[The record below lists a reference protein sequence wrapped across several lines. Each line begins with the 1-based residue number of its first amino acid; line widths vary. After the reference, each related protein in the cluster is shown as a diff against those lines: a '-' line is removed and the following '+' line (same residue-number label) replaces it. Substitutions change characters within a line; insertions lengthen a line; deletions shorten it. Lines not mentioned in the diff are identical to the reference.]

1 MKNLEGKR
9 LAIMQLL
16 DREYFFRVPEYQRPF
31 SWEQEHFQALIQD
44 LLDAKKDQDYF
55 LGTIVVHKKED
66 ENISDIVDGQQRL
79 TTLMILF
86 ACLRD
91 LIVDTHYK
99 KRLHEKI
106 IEQENRVDGIPEKVR
121 IEVKDREI
129 FNELIVSE
137 DGTSIPKKK
146 SELPEPQWR
155 YVEGIEV
162 FKSKLSNLS
171 QNELK
176 KFVEFISQNCV
187 VIILSTTTFD
197 DAFKLF
203 TIVNDRGKQLRRM
216 DVLKANNIAP
226 NIIQS
231 DRIRNSLAQKWEEWE
246 RTLDEDTFE
255 SVLYLLRFIIL
266 EEKPYNDLLYEYE
279 KKIFDKQKLIKGE
292 PFFDTVFNYCA
303 IYNEIFEDFTYFDE
317 HPNKNRINSLLFI
330 MKNGLRS
337 NEWKACLMQYVKKFK
352 DENIEKFLNLLELK
366 YLEGWLTGLYK
377 DVRTI
382 AFGKVMETINKA
394 NNSLEVVNSDSLVSD
409 IDKMKSEL
417 EGNIYGKS
425 YAKYILLRLEL
436 LTSEH
441 CVEHKF
447 NAKSIEHVLPQ
458 TIDDE
463 SKWSNWYNEETHK
476 KWVNKISNLVLLS
489 KSKNSAA
496 KNYDFEKKK
505 NTYFET
511 RVSDYPRSQEIL
523 LYTEWTPKELE
534 IRQNK
539 SIEKIFNDIFA

>member
-1 MKNLEGKR
+1 MKNLDGKK
-9 LAIMQLL
+9 LL
-16 DREYFFRVPEYQRPF
+16 IKDLLHRDYFFRVPEYQRPF
-31 SWEQEHFQALIQD
+31 SWEQEHFQELIQD
-44 LLDAKKDQDYF
+44 LLDAEKDQDYF
-55 LGTIVVHKKED
+55 LGTIVVHRKD
-66 ENISDIVDGQQRL
+66 NENLRDIVDGQQRI

-91 LIVDTHYK
+91 LIVDINYK
-99 KRLHEKI
+99 NQIQEKI
-106 IEQENRVDGIPEKVR
+106 IQRENQVDGIPEKIR

-129 FNELIVSE
+129 FNELIVKE
-137 DGTSIPKKK
+137 NGTSTPKKK
-146 SELPEPQWR
+146 NELPEPQWR

-171 QNELK
+171 QTELK

-231 DRIRNSLAQKWEEWE
+231 DRVRNSLAQKWEEWE
-246 RTLDEDTFE
+246 KSLGEDTFE
-255 SVLYLLRFIIL
+255 SVLYLIRFIFL

-279 KKIFDKQKLIKGE
+279 KKIFDKQKIIRGE
-292 PFFDTVFNYCA
+292 PFFDIVFNYCS

-330 MKNGLRS
+330 MKNELRS

-382 AFGKVMETINKA
+382 GFGKIMESINNAK
-394 NNSLEVVNSDSLVSD
+394 NSSEVVNSDFLVSD

-417 EGNIYGKS
+417 KGEIYGKS
-425 YAKYILLRLEL
+425 YAKYTLLRLEL

-441 CVEHKF
+441 SVEHKF

-458 TIDDE
+458 TIDDK
-463 SKWSNWYNEETHK
+463 SKWNDWFDEKTHK
-476 KWVNKISNLVLLS
+476 EWVNKLSNLVLLS

-496 KNYDFEKKK
+496 RNYDFEKKK
-505 NTYFET
+505 ETYFKP
-511 RVSDYPRSQEIL
+511 RVSDYPRSNEIVN
-523 LYTEWTPKELE
+523 YTEWTPKELA
-534 IRQNK
+534 IRQNE
-539 SIEKIFNDIFA
+539 SIEKIFNDIFE